1 MALIIGHSQL
11 KYFSEYVQD
20 NSIQCLFSSGCTVEE
35 LATFPSVKEAV
46 PAASV
51 SIYKKNIYLF
61 IIYVFVYLYT
71 YARSGQDSALSL
83 NSVSISVHTR

>member
-1 MALIIGHSQL
+1 MALIIGHSPL

-51 SIYKKNIYLF
+51 SIHKKIFIYLLFMYLF
-61 IIYVFVYLYT
+61 IF
-71 YARSGQDSALSL
+71 
-83 NSVSISVHTR
+83 TRMREVEKIQHYH

>member
-1 MALIIGHSQL
+1 MASIIGQSQL

-35 LATFPSVKEAV
+35 LATFPSVKEAE

-51 SIYKKNIYLF
+51 SIQKKYLLIYLLFMYLF
-61 IIYVFVYLYT
+61 IF
-71 YARSGQDSALSL
+71 
-83 NSVSISVHTR
+83 TRMREAEKIQHYH